1 MDTMLFTFIILL
13 YFSFVSSD
21 KYNIL
26 PPIYEMEDYLECFE
40 RNDSYCK
47 VDARLT
53 NNGYENNS
61 LWKSINDSIKDRNSY
76 DRTIIHRAICLPKRE
91 VNLNST
97 KKFSELHINEKFIGN
112 NLTASVENVFCIT
125 KDIINIS
132 LYDKLILFSFVA
144 YLLLILYATMYDTWK
159 RTSTVESTKDKVITA
174 LSLTSNWRKVCN
186 TEGNED
192 HIKLKSIQGIRFY
205 NMLLVIS
212 LHTHL
217 SFYIVYISNPQDIEI
232 LFNTSI
238 MQTLATMSVFFVQTF
253 FMISSWI
260 VTFQI
265 YNIYKS
271 HGKFTI
277 NQALILIFNRFFRI
291 GVCSTA
297 MLIFLKSTWNNLAR
311 GPINFDGIEMI
322 QKACKL
328 NWWQS
333 FFLINN
339 YLHIGE
345 ICHPISWYL
354 SVDFQLYIMTTIT
367 IYLILKFKLNEFK
380 IISFLIFFS
389 CLLYGSIIYIKGMD
403 IIYRINPN
411 VTRMFLFIRSESCR
425 VLYLSTYSNWT
436 TSLVG
441 MSLGIAYMKSKN
453 NSVKNQKVISILW
466 FLIFFG
472 LPSAV
477 IFFARHEFRGIRA
490 AILGALVKPLFSL
503 GIGIGILGM
512 SHNMGGIIKHICEN
526 KYAVLMSNF
535 SFCTYVFQ
543 IYVIFSKGIKSYS
556 LMQFTLINTIKY
568 NLFFDAPLA
577 IIVGIISK
585 LVFEQPGINLQKL
598 FLPQI
603 ASKKE
608 QLKRE

>member
-232 LFNTSI
+232 
-238 MQTLATMSVFFVQTF
+238 
-253 FMISSWI
+253 
-260 VTFQI
+260 
-265 YNIYKS
+265 
-271 HGKFTI
+271 
-277 NQALILIFNRFFRI
+277 
-291 GVCSTA
+291 
-297 MLIFLKSTWNNLAR
+297 
-311 GPINFDGIEMI
+311 
-322 QKACKL
+322 
-328 NWWQS
+328 
-333 FFLINN
+333 
-339 YLHIGE
+339 
-345 ICHPISWYL
+345 
-354 SVDFQLYIMTTIT
+354 
-367 IYLILKFKLNEFK
+367 
-380 IISFLIFFS
+380 
-389 CLLYGSIIYIKGMD
+389 
-403 IIYRINPN
+403 
-411 VTRMFLFIRSESCR
+411 
-425 VLYLSTYSNWT
+425 
-436 TSLVG
+436 
-441 MSLGIAYMKSKN
+441 
-453 NSVKNQKVISILW
+453 NQKVISILW